1 MIRFYQ
7 CRRPTCDLRF
17 PATPQDGPQSSC
29 PRCGGPL
36 TLAATRAPEAR
47 RSWKQARDRPLR
59 LVALLDNLRSV
70 FNVGSIFRTA
80 DGAGVD
86 HLYLAGITPTPEQ
99 PRLAKTALGAERS
112 VPWAYGPNGVALAHS
127 LQDQG
132 YRLWALE
139 SSPGAVSLFES
150 PSTAEGPPSRLAL
163 VVGNEV
169 TGVDPGILS
178 LCDQICCI
186 PMHGVKESLNVA
198 IAFGIAAYYLLHR

>member
-17 PATPQDGPQSSC
+17 PAPPRDGPQAAC

-36 TLAATRAPEAR
+36 IQAATREAEAR
-47 RSWKQARDRPLR
+47 EGCGRSAARPLR

-70 FNVGSIFRTA
+70 FNVGAIFRTA

-112 VPWAYGPNGVALAHS
+112 VPWTYGSNGVALARF
-127 LQDQG
+127 LRDQG

-150 PSTAEGPPSRLAL
+150 PPMAQGPQPRLAL

-169 TGVDPGILS
+169 AGIDPGILA

-186 PMHGVKESLNVA
+186 PMHGMKESLNVA